1 MKKIFKNSCAMG
13 LLCLIVL
20 SGCKKDK
27 TDSINTTIDAAILNA
42 PANNTVINLNP
53 LLNAAVNFEWT
64 AAKVGNN
71 TPSFYEVEFDKET
84 GDFSNPVYKESSTRG
99 GADNKLSINHRVVN
113 RIAKAAG
120 INELASGKVKWRVV
134 ANTGVVSAVSQ
145 AGILE
150 LKRPAGLADNPVDVY
165 IMGTATE
172 AGEDLTKALKF
183 KKLSDGV
190 FEIYTSLNAGTYKMV
205 DKTTGTPLTFVLN
218 GNLITEAASANSPA
232 TTKTVYRIN
241 LDFNYASAVVTEI
254 VSVGLWFSG
263 YNAIKANLV
272 YDAAGVWKATFNNA
286 WKTESWGKDERYKF
300 RVVEK
305 DAAGVSVTKN
315 WGSSKQDN
323 VRPVVNQDPTYFLL
337 KEVNNSQYDFSYKFQ
352 LESANTEVVFKMQS
366 SADYTHVITYK

>member
-1 MKKIFKNSCAMG
+1 MKNIDIFSA
-13 LLCLIVL
+13 CLVL
-20 SGCKKDK
+20 FSVFSGCKKEIVDVV
-27 TDSINTTIDAAILNA
+27 NTTITAPVLLAPSNNTLINLSPLSNAVVTFEWDAAKTGNY
-42 PANNTVINLNP
+42 TV
-53 LLNAAVNFEWT
+53 
-64 AAKVGNN
+64 
-71 TPSFYEVEFDKET
+71 SFYEVQFDKET
-84 GDFSNPVYKESSTRG
+84 GDFSNPVYKELSAQSG
-99 GADNKLSINHRVVN
+99 SDNKLSINHKIVN
-113 RIAKAAG
+113 RIAKAAS

-145 AGILE
+145 VGILE

-183 KKLSDGV
+183 KKLGDGV

-218 GNLITEAASANSPA
+218 GTLITEAASANSPA

-263 YNAIKANLV
+263 YNTIKANLV

-323 VRPVVNQDPTYFLL
+323 VRPTVNQDPTYFLL

-352 LESANTEVVFKMQS
+352 VESTNTEVAFKMQS